1 MIDFGTAMPAKVTSP
16 CSRVDPQL
24 KQPLRDDLLRHDDF
38 FIRVWK
44 VLSDSRELLCIPV
57 NLGFR
62 CFEPS

>member
-38 FIRVWK
+38 DQGLECFKRFKRAIVYSCK
-44 VLSDSRELLCIPV
+44 
-57 NLGFR
+57 FR
-62 CFEPS
+62 I